1 MHKSLMVAIAAAA
14 IVAGRDGQAVAMT
27 LPAPSIGAPAA
38 ISFVQPVTNVCGTNG
53 CVRVQTAPPRKRP
66 PPNHRP

>member
-1 MHKSLMVAIAAAA
+1 MRKALMVVVAAAA
-14 IVAGRDGQAVAMT
+14 IVAGRGGQAVAMT
-27 LPAPSIGAPAA
+27 PRSPSIGAPAA
-38 ISFVQPVTNVCGTNG
+38 ITFVQPVTNVCGTNG

>member
-1 MHKSLMVAIAAAA
+1 MRKALMVAIAAAA
-14 IVAGRDGQAVAMT
+14 VVAARGGHAAAIT
-27 LPAPSIGAPAA
+27 PPAA
-38 ISFVQPVTNVCGTNG
+38 GVPAVTSLVLPVTNVCGTNG